1 MGFLYGCLP
10 AIKPQS
16 ALRCE
21 VSAAHLYP
29 ALIASGLVAQA
40 C

>member
-1 MGFLYGCLP
+1 
-10 AIKPQS
+10 
-16 ALRCE
+16 LRCE